1 MEDINA
7 TGKFYDG
14 NPKWRTG
21 TALEENLEYFDSPVA
36 GMVGDWSYMFPN
48 LIGKELHKDFLF
60 ISRVDDN
67 HAGLDKLYDFSGGK
81 GFCISGSFDITQVNR
96 DSNRH
101 IINYN
106 EYLIY
111 PSISTD
117 YCLFMRDVY
126 QYKKVHET
134 DDLSSIYLRDNI
146 HSNIHGGLG
155 VFGAMTSNKME
166 FYGNNQL
173 LHNNY

>member
-1 MEDINA
+1 MPESVELIRAAIGHVTIPPDYVGYGAYYYIDDVPELLLIRGEKKGKGSDDFLPVEELCSDYPGVEDINA

-81 GFCISGSFDITQVNR
+81 GFCSVRS
-96 DSNRH
+96 
-101 IINYN
+101 
-106 EYLIY
+106 
-111 PSISTD
+111 
-117 YCLFMRDVY
+117 
-126 QYKKVHET
+126 
-134 DDLSSIYLRDNI
+134 
-146 HSNIHGGLG
+146 
-155 VFGAMTSNKME
+155 
-166 FYGNNQL
+166 
-173 LHNNY
+173 